1 VRFHMIGP
9 FKHQQ
14 TVRRA
19 GDREAL
25 GQSGHVTTGL
35 PGHDLACSAMFSAPG
50 FKAHKQLFGLF
61 DINCMNHRSQVLF
74 PFIWPISVLLSGGRG
89 SSPGGPVCWLLAV
102 RSRKEERGPGPAGVS
117 LSLSRM
123 AQKKRTELGVLMKQE
138 LNFMAS
144 ASCLYRLGT

>member
-1 VRFHMIGP
+1 MIGP

-35 PGHDLACSAMFSAPG
+35 PGYILACSAMFSAPG

-61 DINCMNHRSQVLF
+61 DINYMNNMSQVLF
-74 PFIWPISVLLSGGRG
+74 PFRWAMVLSHSEILYSKQNQDLVWKLTGI
-89 SSPGGPVCWLLAV
+89 LL
-102 RSRKEERGPGPAGVS
+102 
-117 LSLSRM
+117 
-123 AQKKRTELGVLMKQE
+123 
-138 LNFMAS
+138 
-144 ASCLYRLGT
+144 